1 MTTNNQNTAKQ
12 FPENYFVEKYGLSPT
27 HSEVLAAAPYFVGDR
42 ALDVGCGRGRNALYL
57 AQHGYQVDAFDA
69 NPHAIDVVEQI
80 VEIEGLDAIR
90 SSVKNLNQDPYIES
104 EYDVIASTVVMMFL
118 EPSTIPVLIKE
129 MQEATKPN
137 GINIIVSAM
146 NTPAHPMQ
154 PDFRFGFK
162 EGELSGYYEGWELL
176 KYNEDVG
183 QMHRR
188 DAFGNLVQMQFATMI
203 AKKTV

>member
-1 MTTNNQNTAKQ
+1 MTTDTQHSAKQ

-27 HSEVLAAAPYFVGDR
+27 HSEVLAATPYFVGDK
-42 ALDVGCGRGRNALYL
+42 ALDVGCGRGRNTFYM
-57 AQHGYQVDAFDA
+57 AQYGFQVDAFDV
-69 NPHAIDVVEQI
+69 NPHAIDI
-80 VEIEGLDAIR
+80 VQHIIELEGVD
-90 SSVKNLNQDPYIES
+90 SVRPSVRNLNQNPYIES
-104 EYDVIASTVVMMFL
+104 SYDVIACTVVMMFL

-129 MQEATKPN
+129 MQEATLPG

-154 PDFRFGFK
+154 PDFRFGFA
-162 EGELSGYYEGWELL
+162 EGELSAYYDGWELL

-188 DAFGNLVQMQFATMI
+188 DAFGNFVEMQFATII
-203 AKKTV
+203 AKKPL

>member
-1 MTTNNQNTAKQ
+1 MTTDTQHSAKQ

-27 HSEVLAAAPYFVGDR
+27 HSEVLAATPYFVGDK
-42 ALDVGCGRGRNALYL
+42 ALDVGCGRGRNTFYM
-57 AQHGYQVDAFDA
+57 AQHGFQVDAFDV
-69 NPHAIDVVEQI
+69 NPHAIDI
-80 VEIEGLDAIR
+80 VQHIIELEGVD
-90 SSVKNLNQDPYIES
+90 SVRPSVRNLNQNPYIES
-104 EYDVIASTVVMMFL
+104 SYDVIACTVVMMFL

-129 MQEATKPN
+129 MQEATLLG

-154 PDFRFGFK
+154 PDFCFGFA
-162 EGELSGYYEGWELL
+162 EGELSAYYDGWELL

-188 DAFGNLVQMQFATMI
+188 DAFGNFVEMQFATII
-203 AKKTV
+203 AKKPR

>member
-1 MTTNNQNTAKQ
+1 MTTDTQHSAKQ

-27 HSEVLAAAPYFVGDR
+27 HSEVLAATPYFVGDK
-42 ALDVGCGRGRNALYL
+42 ALDVGCGRGRNTFYM
-57 AQHGYQVDAFDA
+57 AQHGFQVDAFDV
-69 NPHAIDVVEQI
+69 NPHAIDI
-80 VEIEGLDAIR
+80 VQHIIELEGVD
-90 SSVKNLNQDPYIES
+90 SVRPSVRNLNQNPYIES
-104 EYDVIASTVVMMFL
+104 SYDVIACTVVMMFL

-129 MQEATKPN
+129 MQEATLPG

-154 PDFRFGFK
+154 PDFRFGFA
-162 EGELSGYYEGWELL
+162 EGEFSAYYDGWELL

-188 DAFGNLVQMQFATMI
+188 DAFGNFVEIQFATII
-203 AKKTV
+203 AKKPR